1 MGWCDSLRAVLVEY
15 GYRCE
20 EEPLKRPVTYWT
32 GLCPNFEAP
41 EKLEASEEDEDEA
54 ERNGIKPGVDFPG
67 TLFRSLW

>member
-20 EEPLKRPVTYWT
+20 EEPLKSPGTYWT
-32 GLCPNFEAP
+32 GLCPNFDAAE
-41 EKLEASEEDEDEA
+41 EIKEGEEEDEEK
-54 ERNGIKPGVDFPG
+54 RNGVKPGVDFPG